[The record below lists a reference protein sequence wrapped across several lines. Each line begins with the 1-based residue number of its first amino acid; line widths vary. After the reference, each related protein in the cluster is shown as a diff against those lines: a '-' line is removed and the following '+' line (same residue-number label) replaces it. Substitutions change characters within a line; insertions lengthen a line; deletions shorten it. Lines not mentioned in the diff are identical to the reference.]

1 MMSNQASDGG
11 SETSA
16 CGQGKDGHRCTSPLH
31 FAACSPPEPVHNHKH
46 ALPESMT
53 NMRIFVV
60 ACVAAAVIAIG
71 AAVVLHNFQEPV
83 AVAFTT
89 SAARI

>member
-11 SETSA
+11 PETSA
-16 CGQGKDGHRCTSPLH
+16 CGQGKDGHRRTSPLH

-46 ALPESMT
+46 ALPESMM
-53 NMRIFVV
+53 NMRVFTI
-60 ACVAAAVIAIG
+60 ACMIAAVIAVG
-71 AAVVLHNFQEPV
+71 ASVVLYQFQEPV